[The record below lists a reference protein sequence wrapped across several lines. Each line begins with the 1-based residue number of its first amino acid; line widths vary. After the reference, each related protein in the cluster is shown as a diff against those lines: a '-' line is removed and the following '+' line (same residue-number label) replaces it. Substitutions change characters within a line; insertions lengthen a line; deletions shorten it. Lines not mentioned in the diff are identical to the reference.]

1 MKKRLFAVAVIMIM
15 LTAAIGCGGGY
26 LENIEDLSDYDLVE
40 EAYFGLGDDF
50 EAFND
55 AQRVVYTVAEFD
67 MEVQCGGLCQFFY
80 NDCEEAPYVSQS
92 LAEIG
97 AAEYQRLYDDF
108 IADNDIDISGLDE
121 IEYEDMYDMYPFDD
135 FDDDYYELYGR
146 QPLETVLAAYIRA
159 YIDEVR
165 DVVNPS

>member
-108 IADNDIDISGLDE
+108 IADNDIDISRLDE

-146 QPLETVLAAYIRA
+146 QPLETMLAAYIRA

-165 DVVNPS
+165 GVENPS

>member
-1 MKKRLFAVAVIMIM
+1 MKKRLFAIAVIMLM
-15 LTAAIGCGGGY
+15 LTAATGCGGGY

-80 NDCEEAPYVSQS
+80 NDCEEVSYVSKS

-97 AAEYQRLYDDF
+97 AAEYRKLYDDF
-108 IADNDIDISGLDE
+108 IADNDIDISRLDE
-121 IEYEDMYDMYPFDD
+121 IEYEDLYDMYLFDD
-135 FDDDYYELYGR
+135 FDDAYYELYEK
-146 QPLETVLAAYIRA
+146 QPLETMLASYIREH
-159 YIDEVR
+159 IDEVR
-165 DVVNPS
+165 GIVNPA

>member
-108 IADNDIDISGLDE
+108 IADNDIDISRLDE
-121 IEYEDMYDMYPFDD
+121 IEYEDMYPFDD

-146 QPLETVLAAYIRA
+146 QPLETMLAAYIRA
-159 YIDEVR
+159 HIDEVR
-165 DVVNPS
+165 GIINPT